1 MVMLTILFLYKMF
14 ISPRQVIVTLEKASS
29 GILVADSPDGGGQ
42 PSNRTGTSQGRPTVA
57 SPHHYWGRYLT
68 LSLAV
73 LSTILSFMLGWDYTN
88 NVYAQEWVAKK
99 IEEVGLIAFAIVMG
113 TILLPL
119 AAIVLIGFMARDED
133 SSTS

>member
-1 MVMLTILFLYKMF
+1 MLTILFLYKMF

-29 GILVADSPDGGGQ
+29 GILVADPPDGAGQ
-42 PSNRTGTSQGRPTVA
+42 QSNLTGKSQERQTVE
-57 SPHHYWGRYLT
+57 SPHRYWGRYMT

-73 LSTILSFMLGWDYTN
+73 LSVILSFMLGWDYTN
-88 NVYAQEWVAKK
+88 NVYAQEWVANN

-119 AAIVLIGFMARDED
+119 AAVVLIGFMARDED